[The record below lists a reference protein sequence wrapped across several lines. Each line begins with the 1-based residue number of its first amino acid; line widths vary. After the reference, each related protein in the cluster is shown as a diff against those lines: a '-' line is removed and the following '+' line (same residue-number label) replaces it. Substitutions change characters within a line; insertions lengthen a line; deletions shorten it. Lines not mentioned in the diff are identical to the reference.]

1 MVWRVGNRKMRHTL
15 EIAQQPAGSAV
26 YTKPS
31 DSGQF
36 FFGGRTW
43 AKKEGQ
49 DIPRGEPKTDW
60 QHFEAM
66 TNSSFQ
72 LWLTMAKIRLC
83 PVHQSP
89 IDCRTNTALFSLLLR
104 VEAFHPIPTVNYCW
118 VPQERSCSVL
128 MLSSNTCLL
137 NEPRTSQHVFLPKVA
152 CKFVCSIVQLWK
164 CKWRQVA

>member
-1 MVWRVGNRKMRHTL
+1 MGKERCGLSSHTL

-26 YTKPS
+26 CTKPS

-36 FFGGRTW
+36 FFLWANLGQKGR
-43 AKKEGQ
+43 
-49 DIPRGEPKTDW
+49 PRHPKR
-60 QHFEAM
+60 HFEAM

-104 VEAFHPIPTVNYCW
+104 VEAFHPIPATVNYCG

-128 MLSSNTCLL
+128 MLSSNTCLS

-152 CKFVCSIVQLWK
+152 CKYVCSIVQLWK
-164 CKWRQVA
+164 CKWLQVA